1 MKRFRFWLMAAL
13 VMIFA
18 VFAAS
23 CDGTSGGTAGET
35 EHQHNFEYGSC
46 RECGEADPNVSF
58 SFRLNEDGKTYTLTK
73 GSYWVPDG
81 SERSHIIVVPRT
93 YRGCPV
99 VGIGEK
105 AFYELNLEE
114 VTLPDGLKTIG
125 NAAFMRCRK
134 LEKAAIPETVT
145 TIGNSAFESCER
157 LTEIHIPESV
167 REIGAY
173 AFRSCSLVKTLT
185 IDDGVRKIGEYAFA
199 SCGWVRKSIGAVS
212 VPASVSE
219 IGEGAFVSC
228 TMTSLTVNGNGEC
241 LIGSRAFSGCGSLET
256 AVIGDGIVG
265 IGESAFEYCSALETV
280 VIGNGVENI
289 GKWAF
294 AKSGVQTVAFS
305 DTVQIIEA
313 NAFSWCS
320 RLQSVTLPDGLR
332 TIGEYAFNGCV
343 HLNSVT
349 LGRNLQAIGADA
361 FSIESTLLEIVNR
374 SALPLAAGSKDYGG
388 IAKNARTIR
397 TEAGERQYFATTED
411 GYRFYEDDEVSYLLQ
426 YVGDE
431 TELILPESSP
441 SGRAYSIYRCA
452 FYEDDRIT
460 AVTIPACVRRID
472 PLVFTRC
479 TSLTS
484 LAFACTDGWYE
495 VYRGEHSAIDASD
508 PAKNASRVELEYYLK
523 AWVRE

>member
-1 MKRFRFWLMAAL
+1 MKRFQFWLMAAL

-23 CDGTSGGTAGET
+23 CDGASGGTAGET

-81 SERSHIIVVPRT
+81 SERSHVIVVPRT
-93 YRGCPV
+93 YQGCPV

-145 TIGNSAFESCER
+145 TIGNSAFESCES
-157 LTEIHIPESV
+157 LTEIHIPGSV

-173 AFRSCSLVKTLT
+173 AFHFCSLVKTLT

-199 SCGWVRKSIGAVS
+199 SCGWMRKSMGAVS

-219 IGEGAFVSC
+219 IGAGAFASC

-265 IGESAFEYCSALETV
+265 IGERAFEMSPALKTV
-280 VIGNGVENI
+280 TIGNGVKSIEKKAFFRSGLLYAEFGGNLQTISEEAFVGCYRLTAAALPDSLRSI
-289 GKWAF
+289 GKEAF
-294 AKSGVQTVAFS
+294 GSC
-305 DTVQIIEA
+305 I
-313 NAFSWCS
+313 
-320 RLQSVTLPDGLR
+320 
-332 TIGEYAFNGCV
+332 
-343 HLNSVT
+343 HLSSVT
-349 LGRNLQAIGADA
+349 LGSGLRDVGEIA
-361 FSIESTLLEIVNR
+361 FYGCGQLLEVINR
-374 SALPLAAGSKDYGG
+374 SALPLTAGSGDYGSV
-388 IAKNARTIR
+388 ACHARTIR
-397 TEAGERQYFATTED
+397 TEAGDRPCFVTTAD
-411 GYRFYEDDEVSYLLQ
+411 GYRFYEDDEVSYLIQ
-426 YVGDE
+426 YVGAE
-431 TELILPESSP
+431 TELILPERSP
-441 SGRAYSIYRCA
+441 GGRAYAVYRHA
-452 FYEDDRIT
+452 FDGLPIT
-460 AVTIPACVRRID
+460 AATIPVDVTEIGEFAFAECE
-472 PLVFTRC
+472 
-479 TSLTS
+479 SLTS
-484 LAFACTDGWYE
+484 LTFARTDGWYK
-495 VYRGEHSAIDASD
+495 VYQEENTVIDVSD
-508 PAKNASRVELEYYLK
+508 PAANVGKVYGLNGRYVL
-523 AWVRE
+523 VRR

>member
-1 MKRFRFWLMAAL
+1 MHF
-13 VMIFA
+13 
-18 VFAAS
+18 
-23 CDGTSGGTAGET
+23 D
-35 EHQHNFEYGSC
+35 
-46 RECGEADPNVSF
+46 
-58 SFRLNEDGKTYTLTK
+58 FRLNTNTDDKTYELRGG
-73 GSYWVPDG
+73 GSGCAVLAVPK
-81 SERSHIIVVPRT
+81 T
-93 YRGCPV
+93 YQGYPV
-99 VGIGEK
+99 VSIGEK
-105 AFYELNLEE
+105 AFYERNIRE
-114 VTLPDGLKTIG
+114 VILHEGIRTIG
-125 NAAFMRCRK
+125 GAAFARCEALEKVTIPEGVTSIGGIAFDRCRR
-134 LEKAAIPETVT
+134 LQEITIPGSVR
-145 TIGNSAFESCER
+145 TIGASAFSSCDR
-157 LTEIHIPESV
+157 LVTIT
-167 REIGAY
+167 IG
-173 AFRSCSLVKTLT
+173 
-185 IDDGVRKIGEYAFA
+185 DGVQ
-199 SCGWVRKSIGAVS
+199 
-212 VPASVSE
+212 E
-219 IGEGAFVSC
+219 IGESAFSGCGTLRAIEDLTLPASTTVIGEGSFAGANIVC
-228 TMTSLTVNGNGEC
+228 LTVNGSEGC
-241 LIGSRAFSGCGSLET
+241 FISPRAFSGCALLKT
-256 AVIGDGIVG
+256 VVIDDRIAS

-313 NAFSWCS
+313 NAFSGCS

-332 TIGEYAFNGCV
+332 TIGEDAFNGCV

-349 LGRNLQAIGADA
+349 LGRNLQVIGADA

-441 SGRAYSIYRCA
+441 SGRAYSIYRRA

-495 VYRGEHSAIDASD
+495 VYQEERSAIDASD

>member
-23 CDGTSGGTAGET
+23 CDGASGGTAGET

-46 RECGEADPNVSF
+46 RECGEADPGVHF
-58 SFRLNEDGKTYTLTK
+58 DFRLNTNTDDKTYELRGG
-73 GSYWVPDG
+73 GSGCAVLAVPK
-81 SERSHIIVVPRT
+81 T
-93 YRGCPV
+93 YQGYPV
-99 VGIGEK
+99 VSIGEK
-105 AFYELNLEE
+105 AFYERNIRE
-114 VTLPDGLKTIG
+114 VILHEGIQTIG
-125 NAAFMRCRK
+125 GAAFARCEALEKVTIPEGVTSIGGNAFYRCRR
-134 LEKAAIPETVT
+134 LQEITIPGSVR
-145 TIGNSAFESCER
+145 TIGAAAFSSCNR
-157 LTEIHIPESV
+157 LVTIA
-167 REIGAY
+167 IG
-173 AFRSCSLVKTLT
+173 
-185 IDDGVRKIGEYAFA
+185 DGVQEIWEY
-199 SCGWVRKSIGAVS
+199 
-212 VPASVSE
+212 
-219 IGEGAFVSC
+219 
-228 TMTSLTVNGNGEC
+228 
-241 LIGSRAFSGCGSLET
+241 AFSGCGTSGAIENLTLPASTTVIAKGSFAGTNMVCLTVNGSGGCSISEQAFSGCALLKT
-256 AVIGDGIVG
+256 VVIGDGIAS
-265 IGESAFEYCSALETV
+265 IGESAFDFCSALETV

-313 NAFSWCS
+313 NAFSGCS

-332 TIGEYAFNGCV
+332 TIGEDAFNGCV

-349 LGRNLQAIGADA
+349 LGRNLQVIGAYA

-441 SGRAYSIYRCA
+441 SGRAYSIYTCA